1 VKRRIDL
8 RFSSSSGVLFEM
20 WRLGICKGT
29 FASGYNSDVV
39 NEAYECVIA
48 DELFNVS
55 DLHHEDICAYKARR
69 MVASPSLRCE
79 AARRRVVTAVTRC
92 LGIPTSSLS
101 MGHPPHRYSTSFT
114 PTRSHSQYHRSI
126 ILMSSSMRHCE
137 ASVDSIIS
145 KWLMATSSNRFPH
158 DGLICWLFARHG
170 ERMCIRI
177 QCTLLPSLR
186 SRMGQHQA
194 FA

>member
-1 VKRRIDL
+1 MIDGKGHLTGRFEGVVCCTCCIVPSLENLQPSKDAQPVKRLIDL

-20 WRLGICKGT
+20 WRLGIRKGT

-79 AARRRVVTAVTRC
+79 AARRRVVTAE
-92 LGIPTSSLS
+92 LNAK
-101 MGHPPHRYSTSFT
+101 
-114 PTRSHSQYHRSI
+114 
-126 ILMSSSMRHCE
+126 E
-137 ASVDSIIS
+137 
-145 KWLMATSSNRFPH
+145 
-158 DGLICWLFARHG
+158 
-170 ERMCIRI
+170 
-177 QCTLLPSLR
+177 
-186 SRMGQHQA
+186 
-194 FA
+194 